1 MFAKNIGTLDK
12 ALRIIIGLA
21 LIGGAIAGYGLWMW
35 VGVVPLLTGQ
45 LGSCLIYT
53 VLSIRTCPAPN
64 K

>member
-1 MFAKNIGTLDK
+1 MFAKNVGTLDK

-21 LIGGAIAGYGLWMW
+21 LIGGAFAGYGLWMW
-35 VGVVPLLTGQ
+35 VGVIPLLTGL

-53 VLSIRTCPAPN
+53 VLGIRTCPAPN

>member
-1 MFAKNIGTLDK
+1 MFAKNVGTLDK

-35 VGVVPLLTGQ
+35 VGVIPLLTGL

-53 VLSIRTCPAPN
+53 VLGIRTCPAPN